1 MKLELKNYPYVNLSI
16 GFAIVLLLMLA
27 MSFVGLTRM
36 AALNWHMQ
44 EIVKDRNVKTDLA
57 QVMKNA
63 QAMAAAFVEKGY
75 KIISGGT
82 DNHLMLIDLRS
93 KGVTG
98 KQAEEALVRA
108 DITVNKNMVPFDT
121 ASPMVT
127 SGIRIG
133 TAAMTTRGFTEA
145 DFRRTVEWID
155 ALVMDV
161 ENEELINET
170 RKEVNR
176 FMAGFALYEMAS
188 MSV

>member
-1 MKLELKNYPYVNLSI
+1 
-16 GFAIVLLLMLA
+16 
-27 MSFVGLTRM
+27 
-36 AALNWHMQ
+36 
-44 EIVKDRNVKTDLA
+44 
-57 QVMKNA
+57 
-63 QAMAAAFVEKGY
+63 
-75 KIISGGT
+75 
-82 DNHLMLIDLRS
+82 MLIDLRS

-161 ENEELINET
+161 ENEELIQET

-176 FMAGFALYEMAS
+176 YMVGYPLYEGAA
-188 MSV
+188 VGV